1 MKKYKSVKGSGVYDK
16 SINFLTGSKLK
27 DGEKHVIIYDTKN
40 KKYTA
45 ANYIGPGT
53 NIITRLKNKDE
64 PIVKSDKVAQAH
76 DIRYSLSKNVE
87 GIKDADDK
95 MVNKLKSLRK
105 NKEDINFNT
114 IPAQLGIQANQLLAK
129 ILPTKLFDKF
139 VNYMTDYK
147 KFNETLNDDDKLLLE
162 EKLKELEVEGY
173 GKKQKRK
180 YTKKK

>member
-1 MKKYKSVKGSGVYDK
+1 
-16 SINFLTGSKLK
+16 
-27 DGEKHVIIYDTKN
+27 
-40 KKYTA
+40 
-45 ANYIGPGT
+45 
-53 NIITRLKNKDE
+53 
-64 PIVKSDKVAQAH
+64 
-76 DIRYSLSKNVE
+76 
-87 GIKDADDK
+87 

-114 IPAQLGIQANQLLAK
+114 IPAQLGIQANQLLSK

-162 EKLKELEVEGY
+162 EKLKELELEGY

>member
-1 MKKYKSVKGSGVYDK
+1 MKKSKSVKGCGIYDK

-147 KFNETLNDDDKLLLE
+147 KFNETLNEDDKKLLE
-162 EKLKELEVEGY
+162 DKLKELESEGF
-173 GKKQKRK
+173 GKIKRK
-180 YTKKK
+180 YKKK